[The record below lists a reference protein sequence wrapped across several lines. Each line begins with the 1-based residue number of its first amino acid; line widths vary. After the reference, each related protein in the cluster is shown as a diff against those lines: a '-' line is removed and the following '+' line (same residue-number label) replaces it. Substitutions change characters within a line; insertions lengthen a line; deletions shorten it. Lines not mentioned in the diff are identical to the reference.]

1 MTLQEIMQT
10 LATLSTEERRQLI
23 KWLIAMDT
31 LAEATATQPQHSL
44 LELVGLG
51 AELWHGI
58 DAQTYIS
65 ELRREWDE
73 RL

>member
-10 LATLSTEERRQLI
+10 IAMLSTEERRQLI
-23 KWLIAMDT
+23 KWLMDT
-31 LAEATATQPQHSL
+31 LAEANATQPQHSL

-58 DAQTYIS
+58 DAQMYIS
-65 ELRREWDE
+65 ELRREWDD